1 MVATH
6 IHRKEETFEL
16 AKELYEN
23 VIKHQLT
30 DDQLGM
36 YLAIDVN
43 SGDYELGTDGSKD
56 SRSTL
61 RERCPNGR
69 LFPDASRLLHHRF
82 NRLRT
87 TYARIMVTGRVVGN
101 ETVLKPSVELIVYGR
116 SSVRARVRA
125 VVDTGFNGFL
135 TMPIRAVQDLDLQFV
150 IEEELSMANGVTV
163 KFKVFSAVVDW
174 GGSMRRVRVHSAE
187 GDPLIGMEMLRDH
200 DLHIRAIP
208 NGNISIQSVV

>member
-1 MVATH
+1 
-6 IHRKEETFEL
+6 
-16 AKELYEN
+16 
-23 VIKHQLT
+23 
-30 DDQLGM
+30 
-36 YLAIDVN
+36 
-43 SGDYELGTDGSKD
+43 
-56 SRSTL
+56 
-61 RERCPNGR
+61 
-69 LFPDASRLLHHRF
+69 
-82 NRLRT
+82 
-87 TYARIMVTGRVVGN
+87 MVTGRVVGN

-116 SSVRARVRA
+116 SSVRARVQA

-200 DLHIRAIP
+200 DLQVRAIP
-208 NGNISIQSVV
+208 NGTVSIQSVV